1 MAITFL
7 DLYTWSLGNDFDS
20 STYLT
25 RAKQGIWDGMRDV
38 ARQVHL
44 PLDETTAAP
53 TIVAGTSSYTLPA
66 DTVRLLSVADTV
78 NDIQYA
84 EVEPEWI
91 DLQNTAVRGQPYL
104 FALFGGAMTLFP
116 TPDRAYT
123 VVQRYLKLPTLPTL
137 DADVVTFI
145 PDEYQMMLVSF
156 ARASLFKWEDDPE
169 MSNFWQADYLTKL
182 SRYKGDLQR
191 RTVGASIKRVPG
203 PYRLSTSPRFTRP

>member
-1 MAITFL
+1 MALTFL
-7 DLYTWSLGNDFDS
+7 DLYSFSLGNDFDS
-20 STYLT
+20 ATYLT
-25 RAKQGIWDGMRDV
+25 RAKQGIWDAMRDV
-38 ARQVHL
+38 ARQVHV
-44 PLDETTAAP
+44 PLDEASANP
-53 TIVAGTSSYTLPA
+53 AIVAGTASYNLPS
-66 DTVRLLSVADTV
+66 DLVRLMSVTDTV
-78 NDIQYA
+78 NDIQYI

-91 DLQNTAVRGQPYL
+91 DLQNTAQRGQPFA

-145 PDEYQMMLVSF
+145 PDEYQMMLVSY

-191 RTVGASIKRVPG
+191 RTVGASTKRIPG
-203 PYRLSTSPRFTRP
+203 PYRLSSSPRFTRP